1 MVPISSVAMLYADTT
16 VGSNNT
22 VELDIG
28 APRGN
33 NEVKAS
39 ATWKLGTNL
48 PDACVVGDIF
58 SAA

>member
-1 MVPISSVAMLYADTT
+1 MLYADTT